1 MCKFIVCLR
10 VHIGRPRGMLI
21 VLVCL
26 FFIVFPQFAVFGEYY
41 LDSGGSSI
49 SLIVV
54 RPAGES
60 LSSEDEFVLDY
71 IQTLLLGNFKK
82 YTAIKTSGQDA
93 NPDVKKTETAFLLI
107 GKLTRTGNSYVLEM
121 TVTDP
126 SSGVRK
132 ASYYKTNITASEI
145 LNAQAINA
153 AFLDIVKKLDV
164 NLSDAGI
171 AAVNNPTREEV
182 QAAINLARGNAA
194 EKRGNPI
201 EMMTYLYNAVSYD
214 PELLEAGTRFEN
226 FSRMLSA
233 GDVGSSI
240 KSDLEDREKWKVILD
255 EFDTFYYAHPP
266 FMLSY
271 DPDPTQKGYSDYD
284 NRTAVLEFEMVFQE
298 DVAFTAMR
306 KVYAAV
312 ISGLKTTKSQE
323 RWDFAT
329 RPFRSPLFRKFR
341 YYEVKA
347 ELVNNRDQAVAVAV
361 FRVRSRIFPLRN
373 TLLADTSR
381 KFKQSFNPIHI
392 DDDLTGDM
400 IVRIVS
406 IDGIETEKAM
416 QDGYVKIIPAEKLPK
431 AKTVNLLA
439 ILTRDLFLR

>member
-1 MCKFIVCLR
+1 VKKIALILLLACAVCT
-10 VHIGRPRGMLI
+10 GT
-21 VLVCL
+21 
-26 FFIVFPQFAVFGEYY
+26 FSQFAASGGYY

-49 SLIVV
+49 RLIVV
-54 RPAGES
+54 KPTGVS
-60 LSSEDEFVLDY
+60 LSGEDEFVLDY

-93 NPDVKKTETAFLLI
+93 SAAVEKTETAFLLI
-107 GKLTRTGNSYVLEM
+107 GKLTRTGNTYILEM

-126 SSGVRK
+126 TSGVRK
-132 ASYYKTNITASEI
+132 ATYYKTNITANEI

-164 NLSDAGI
+164 NLSEAGI

-214 PELLEAGTRFEN
+214 PDLLEAGTRFEDL
-226 FSRMLSA
+226 SRMLSA

-266 FMLSY
+266 YILSY
-271 DPDPTQKGYSDYD
+271 DPNPTQKGYSDYD

-298 DVAFTAMR
+298 DVAFAAMQ

-312 ISGLKTTKSQE
+312 ISGLKTTKNQE
-323 RWDFAT
+323 RWNFTT
-329 RPFRSPLFRKFR
+329 RPFRSPLFGKFR

-347 ELVNNRDQAVAVAV
+347 ELVNNRNQAVAATA

-373 TLLADTSR
+373 TLLADTSQ
-381 KFKQSFNPIHI
+381 KFKQSFKPIHI
-392 DDDLTGDM
+392 DNDLTGDM
-400 IVRIVS
+400 IVRIIS

-431 AKTVNLLA
+431 EKPVNLLA
-439 ILTRDLFLR
+439 VLTRDLFLR